1 MRKLINKKECK
12 KYASSSFPMKTNAG
26 IIHCNKV
33 KYIVRCKM
41 KNINHSRTLILYI
54 YVRENLQKNDFTP
67 KYIVFQTKEDFT
79 TLKNNNGKIS
89 WLKGK
94 LENLDRIYN
103 FTSKCAFFRSD
114 DEKLIIDFCKNETDG
129 GFNVLE
135 RFQNSI
141 QYEKGIEAKHKRQR
155 VTINRMANIQNLPR
169 NFKHWIHKKAMNHY
183 IFYDYLRNKKK
194 LTGVCTACNH
204 TVNVPDAKH
213 NSTGICPYCKHKIKY
228 KARSRSRYLVDRDTV
243 QIIQRYAENEFI
255 VRIFKYYNKYVN
267 SEQFEFDLYETA
279 RLFITWNGSA
289 VETEWYHKNYEHRDI
304 TPWKPG
310 MLAEYIFY
318 TYQFNGDYK
327 GYLYTDNLD
336 NVLLN
341 SPWQYSQLKEYSIMK
356 SEPFRVLSYFETYW
370 DYPMLE
376 YFLKLKLY
384 RLAEYLVTEKSSDI
398 DRLINRCGK
407 NINDTLGI
415 DKSYLRLLQE
425 VNPSGPQLKMI
436 REMIDNN
443 IVPDTKL
450 LTWCTVRN
458 ITDARHVLTPL
469 KFMTVHKLIKYTEEQ
484 FFKFRRV
491 SYLDT
496 EHPYGSI
503 SNLLIDYNDYLI
515 MSDALNHDMK
525 NDFVLFPDNL
535 PQEHDRV
542 NELSEPEILEAY
554 NTKISKDYMRLNS
567 RYSYEKLGFMIIPPK
582 SADEIVAEGH
592 KLHHCVGNYVKSVV
606 KNECVILFLRRAEKP
621 DKPYCTIEIKKGEIA
636 QARMNQNKQPPK
648 KVDNFLRLWE
658 SNVLYQSNVKKAA

>member
-12 KYASSSFPMKTNAG
+12 KYASPNITIETSDG

-33 KYIVRCKM
+33 KYIVCCEV
-41 KNINHSRTLILYI
+41 KNINHSRTLVLYF
-54 YVRENLQKNDFTP
+54 YDRKNLLKNDFTP

-79 TLKNNNGKIS
+79 TLKNINGKIS

-94 LENLDRIYN
+94 LENLDKNYN
-103 FTSKCAFFRSD
+103 FTEKCAFYSYD
-114 DEKLIIDFCKNETDG
+114 DEKLIINFCKNEIDG

-141 QYEKGIEAKHKRQR
+141 HYEKGIEAKHKRQR
-155 VTINRMANIQNLPR
+155 ITINRMANIQILPR

-183 IFYDYLRNKKK
+183 IFYDYQRNKRN
-194 LTGVCTACNH
+194 LTGICTACNH
-204 TVNVPDAKH
+204 TVKVPDAKH
-213 NSTGICPYCKHKIKY
+213 NTVGICPYCKHKIKY
-228 KARSRSRYLVDRDTV
+228 KAKSRSKYISDRDTV

-267 SEQFEFDLYETA
+267 SKHFEFDLYETA
-279 RLFITWNGSA
+279 RLFITWDDSGFK
-289 VETEWYHKNYEHRDI
+289 TEWYHKKYEHRDI

-336 NVLLN
+336 NVLSN

-356 SEPFRVLSYFETYW
+356 SEPLRILPFFETYKN
-370 DYPMLE
+370 YPVLE
-376 YFLKLKLY
+376 YFLKLRLY
-384 RLAEYLVTEKSSDI
+384 RLAEYLVTESSYNV
-398 DRLINRCGK
+398 DRLINRRGK

-415 DKSYLRLLQE
+415 DKSHLRLLQE

-436 REMIDNN
+436 REMIENN
-443 IVPDTKL
+443 IVPDIKL
-450 LTWCTVRN
+450 LTWCTARD
-458 ITDARHVLTPL
+458 ITDANHVLTPL
-469 KFMTVHKLIKYTEEQ
+469 KFMTVHKLIKYAEEQ
-484 FFKFRRV
+484 FFKFRRE

-496 EHPYGSI
+496 EHPYSSI
-503 SNLLIDYNDYLI
+503 NSLLIDYNDYLI

-525 NDFVLFPDNL
+525 NDFVLFPENL
-535 PQEHDRV
+535 PQAHDKV

-554 NTKISKDYMRLNS
+554 NTKIGRDYEQLSS
-567 RYSYEKLGFMIIPPK
+567 RYSFEKLGFLITPPK
-582 SADEIVAEGH
+582 SADEIVTEGH

-606 KNECVILFLRRAEKP
+606 KNECVILFLRKSDKP
-621 DKPYCTIEIKKGEIA
+621 DKPYCTLEIKKGELA
-636 QARMNQNKQPPK
+636 QARMNQNNDPPK
-648 KVDNFLRLWE
+648 KVNNFLKLWE
-658 SNVLYQSNVKKAA
+658 NNVLYQTNVKKAA

>member
-1 MRKLINKKECK
+1 MRKLINKKECR
-12 KYASSSFPMKTNAG
+12 KYASPNFSINTNAG

-33 KYIVRCKM
+33 KYIVRCEV
-41 KNINHSRTLILYI
+41 KNISHSRTLILYI
-54 YVRENLQKNDFTP
+54 YECKNLLKNDFIP
-67 KYIVFQTKEDFT
+67 KYIIFQTKEDFT
-79 TLKNNNGKIS
+79 TLKNINGKIH
-89 WLKGK
+89 WLTGK

-103 FTSKCAFFRSD
+103 FTAKCAFYRSD
-114 DEKLIIDFCKNETDG
+114 DEKQVTEFCKNETDG

-155 VTINRMANIQNLPR
+155 ITINRMANIQNLPR
-169 NFKHWIHKKAMNHY
+169 NFKHWIHKKAMDHY
-183 IFYDYLRNKKK
+183 IFYDYQRNKKK
-194 LTGVCTACNH
+194 LSGVCTACNH
-204 TVNVPDAKH
+204 TVKVPEAKH
-213 NSTGICPYCKHKIKY
+213 NTTGICSYCKHKIKY
-228 KARSRSRYLVDRDTV
+228 KARSRSRYIVDRDTV
-243 QIIQRYAENEFI
+243 QIVQRYAENEFI

-267 SEQFEFDLYETA
+267 SKQFEFDLYETA
-279 RLFITWNGSA
+279 RLFITWNGSDY
-289 VETEWYHKNYEHRDI
+289 ETEWYHKKYEHRDI

-336 NVLLN
+336 NVLAN
-341 SPWQYSQLKEYSIMK
+341 SPWQYSQLKDYGIMK
-356 SEPFRVLSYFETYW
+356 SEPFRVLPFFEKYKK
-370 DYPMLE
+370 YPVLE

-384 RLAEYLVTEKSSDI
+384 RLAEYIVGESDYSI
-398 DRLINRCGK
+398 DKTINRYGK
-407 NINDTLGI
+407 NINDILGI
-415 DKSYLRLLQE
+415 DKSYLPLLKE
-425 VNPSGPQLKMI
+425 VDPSGPQLKMI
-436 REMIDNN
+436 REMINNN

-450 LTWCTVRN
+450 LTWCSARD
-458 ITDARHVLTPL
+458 ITDANRVLTPL
-469 KFMTVHKLIKYTEEQ
+469 KFMTVHKLIKYAEEQ

-496 EHPYGSI
+496 ENYSSI
-503 SNLLIDYNDYLI
+503 NYLLTDYNDYLS
-515 MSDALNHDMK
+515 MSDALNYNMK
-525 NDFVLFPDNL
+525 SNFVLFPENL
-535 PQEHDRV
+535 PQAHDKV